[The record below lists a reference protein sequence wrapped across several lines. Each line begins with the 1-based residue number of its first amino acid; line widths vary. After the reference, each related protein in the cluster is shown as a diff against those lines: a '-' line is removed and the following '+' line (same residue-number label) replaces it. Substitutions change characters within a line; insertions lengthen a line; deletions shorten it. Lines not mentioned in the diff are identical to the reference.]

1 MTIDVSNKQ
10 QDAKPNVAIFVIV
23 LLVVFWFVSGKQ
35 SPDVQPTPNTENAI
49 VIVPAIGQGSSMLV
63 DRWAKQNG
71 FEVRRYSE
79 NADLST
85 AEPYLQKLFDQALEN
100 APCAV
105 VSKNGVLQ
113 VIPIDD
119 DFLTA
124 LDGVK

>member
-1 MTIDVSNKQ
+1 MTVDVSNKQ
-10 QDAKPNVAIFVIV
+10 QAAKPNVAIVIIV
-23 LLVVFWFVSGKQ
+23 LLVVFWFVSRKQ

-49 VIVPAIGQGSSMLV
+49 VIVPAIGQASSMSV

-79 NADLST
+79 TADLST

-105 VSKNGVLQ
+105 VSKNGKLQ

>member
-1 MTIDVSNKQ
+1 MTVDVSTKQ
-10 QDAKPNVAIFVIV
+10 PAAKPNVAIVIIV
-23 LLVVFWFVSGKQ
+23 LLVVFWFVSGTK

-49 VIVPAIGQGSSMLV
+49 VIVPAIGQASSMSV

-105 VSKNGVLQ
+105 VSKNGELQ